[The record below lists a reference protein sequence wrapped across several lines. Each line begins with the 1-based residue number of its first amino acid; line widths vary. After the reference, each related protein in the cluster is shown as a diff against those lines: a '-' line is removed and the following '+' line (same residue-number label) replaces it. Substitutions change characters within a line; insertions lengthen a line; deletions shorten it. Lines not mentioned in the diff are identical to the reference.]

1 MFKINNKDTRSTPLA
16 GWGKLFNDITTY
28 FSNSANSLIRNFLS
42 MKFLVFDFLALI
54 FMQTVG
60 FNVTAGA
67 KMGGKN

>member
-60 FNVTAGA
+60 FDVTAGA